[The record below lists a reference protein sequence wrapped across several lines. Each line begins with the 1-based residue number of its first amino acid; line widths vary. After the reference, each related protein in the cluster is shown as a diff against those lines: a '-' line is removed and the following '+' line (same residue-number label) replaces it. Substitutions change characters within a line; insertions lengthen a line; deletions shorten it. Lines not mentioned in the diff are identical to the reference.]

1 MAKAYVVAVYN
12 KINDQEKLKKYI
24 QNSRPV
30 MGALGANE

>member
-30 MGALGANE
+30 MGAHGANE